1 MNVLYLFVCLLVN
14 SASCQTVCDG
24 GPPSAVIEAKINEG
38 IDRLMALRNQDW
50 GWVNTPQAVLG
61 LQLGRPGSIFGLN
74 MTLSKIETE
83 IGSQSNRNV
92 GKLALYAMALKA
104 ICEDPSNFRGINVMQ
119 LVQQAMSAEFRS
131 QNGTLNSKPRSH
143 WYQLA
148 LGFQAQCVLGDSI
161 VPIHLSK
168 LIQYQNMNGSFGHS
182 SSVDVTS
189 MALLA
194 LSCVRDRNEVAD
206 TPILASKVNLAI
218 QKAIV
223 FLGRSVISDRNNV
236 WFGNKYSTPGA
247 LLALKEANR
256 DGGPNIQY
264 CSHVVESMLRQPL
277 AEEFSAAV
285 AQMLPAL
292 NGNSVLS
299 LMGNVTCPTPDPIPD
314 QYQPADVTSLVH
326 SCNDFQLGNFFQEF
340 FKVRINV
347 RLSVITPDTNQ
358 VPYNVIEVPNVEKD
372 NTLLQVLQQAQCN
385 TDIEFETLNT
395 AWGAMLVSVNG
406 VRANPNKREYW
417 ALVDGSS
424 GSFLPTGVST
434 YRPSDDEHIAL
445 KLATW

>member
-1 MNVLYLFVCLLVN
+1 MNVLYLFVCFLFN

-24 GPPSAVIEAKINEG
+24 GAPSVEVEAKINNG
-38 IDRLMALRNQDW
+38 IDRLMALRNQEW
-50 GWVNTPQAVLG
+50 GWVNTPLAVLG

-74 MTLSKIETE
+74 MTLTKMESE
-83 IGSQSNRNV
+83 IRDQSNRNV

-104 ICEDPSNFRGINVMQ
+104 NCEDPTNFRGINVMQ
-119 LVQQAMSAEFRS
+119 LVQQAMSAEFSS
-131 QNGTLNSKPRSH
+131 QDKIRNSKSRSH

-148 LGFQAQCVLGDSI
+148 LGFQAQCVLSGAID
-161 VPIHLSK
+161 PIHLSK
-168 LIQYQNMNGSFGHS
+168 LIQYQNMNGSFGP

-194 LSCVRDRNEVAD
+194 LSCVRDRNDVAD
-206 TPILASKVNLAI
+206 NPIFASKVNLAI

-223 FLGRSVISDRNNV
+223 FLGQTVISDRNNV

-256 DGGPNIQY
+256 NGSPNIQY
-264 CSHVVESMLRQPL
+264 CSHIVESMLRQPL

-285 AQMLPAL
+285 ADMLPAL
-292 NGNSVLS
+292 SGNSVLS
-299 LMGNVTCPTPDPIPD
+299 LMGNVSCPTPDPIPD
-314 QYQPADVTSLVH
+314 QYQLAEVTNMEH
-326 SCNDFQLGNFFQEF
+326 NCNDFQLGNFFQEF

-358 VPYNVIEVPNVEKD
+358 YPYNVIEVPDVEKD
-372 NTLLQVLQQAQCN
+372 NTLLQVLQQAECN
-385 TDIEFETLNT
+385 TDIEFETQNT

-406 VRANPNKREYW
+406 VRANSNKREYW
-417 ALVDGSS
+417 SLVDGSS

-434 YRPSDDEHIAL
+434 YQPSDDEHIAL
-445 KLATW
+445 KLTTW